1 MTYYPDLSRYEYH
14 RGMFDRPRTLNVG
27 WLAREH
33 SFDVA
38 PPRDELL
45 DAIWRY
51 CKVSVAQMRGIHNC
65 ELCPGEYVESA
76 EYKGEK
82 LLLATSEF
90 RVFDDNGD
98 IYAAPTLIF
107 HYVQRH
113 HYRPPQA
120 FVAALLRGP
129 APPEPAYFARLQQLG
144 LEWDATSE
152 PQGPRMG
159 IRRPVEPKK

>member
-33 SFDVA
+33 AFDVA
-38 PPRDELL
+38 PPSDELL
-45 DAIWRY
+45 DAIWQY
-51 CKVSVAQMRGIHNC
+51 CKVSVAQMRGIHDC
-65 ELCPGEYVESA
+65 DFCPGEYVESA

-82 LLLATSEF
+82 LLLSTSEF

-120 FVAALLRGP
+120 FVAALFRGP
-129 APPEPAYFARLQQLG
+129 APPDAAYFARLQLG
-144 LEWDATSE
+144 LEWDATDE

-159 IRRPVEPKK
+159 PSPPFNRKK